1 MAESLP
7 GARPDVNSLLESV
20 GQRVHQVRKQRGLSR
35 RELSERS
42 GVSPRYIAQL
52 EGGTGNVSIAL
63 LYKIAAALDYTIES
77 MLQESTSV
85 PIAVG
90 GGNKSGHSD
99 ALRAEVMQRIQTA
112 DTETLE
118 QVKQLLRNRIA
129 DRAHRICLIGL
140 RGAGKSTLGKMAGDA
155 LQIPFVELNSEIE
168 RIAGMPVAEIIALY
182 GTGGYRELESRAVR
196 EVVDQHQRVILAV
209 AGGVVGSAETY
220 QLVLDRFLCVWLKAS
235 PLEHME
241 RVVAQGDTRPMAG
254 NPSAMQHLKNLLSDR
269 EKAYCKAQAM
279 VDTAGQTAEHSL
291 RQLLATVNTE

>member
-1 MAESLP
+1 
-7 GARPDVNSLLESV
+7 
-20 GQRVHQVRKQRGLSR
+20 
-35 RELSERS
+35 LSERS

-52 EGGTGNVSIAL
+52 EGGAGNVSIAL
-63 LYKIAAALDYTIES
+63 LYKIAAALDYKIES
-77 MLQESTSV
+77 MLHDTPSV
-85 PIAVG
+85 PFPVNH
-90 GGNKSGHSD
+90 GNETGD
-99 ALRAEVMQRIQTA
+99 CAALRNEVLQQLQTA
-112 DTETLE
+112 DTATLE
-118 QVKQLLRNRIA
+118 RVKQLLHNRVA
-129 DRAHRICLIGL
+129 DRAQRICLIGL

-220 QLVLDRFLCVWLKAS
+220 QLVLDRFSCVWLKAS

-254 NPSAMQHLKNLLSDR
+254 NPAAMQHLKNLLSDR
-269 EKAYCKAQAM
+269 EKEYCKAQAM
-279 VDTAGQTAEHSL
+279 VDTEGQTAEHSL
-291 RQLLATVNTE
+291 RQLLETVKMELQISGLS